1 MVAVV
6 VGVMAGAGA
15 WTGAGTADASRVW
28 AACGMSSSETK
39 LVATYPKAHLQCGTA
54 NWGFRHIKA
63 RHLEEWQNLANIE
76 RKNWRD
82 IADMAIEKSLTA
94 PDKSGPA
101 GGSKYCYSGQI
112 YLVNH
117 VNGRIE
123 KTVQPT
129 VIVGGDG
136 TIITAY
142 PGGGCRG

>member
-1 MVAVV
+1 MDCEISSTLRGGALLRLPSHEGTVRGGVASNPYVPPSD
-6 VGVMAGAGA
+6 VGAQLVS
-15 WTGAGTADASRVW
+15 GTAQGP
-28 AACGMSSSETK
+28 AAKGALFDSGRE
-39 LVATYPKAHLQCGTA
+39 
-54 NWGFRHIKA
+54 WGKA
-63 RHLEEWQNLANIE
+63 RC
-76 RKNWRD
+76 
-82 IADMAIEKSLTA
+82 
-94 PDKSGPA
+94 
-101 GGSKYCYSGQI
+101 SKYCYSGQI